1 MNKIRLAG
9 CVTTEPTYSHECF
22 GEKFYEFYLQ
32 VLRKSN
38 NADTLK
44 CIVPEVLKDGISQF
58 EGIEIV
64 GEIRTRNYDRADG
77 TRGCEVFV
85 FVTETAEYL
94 DEDVNE
100 ATFNGFICKEPKFRE
115 TPLGRQICDV
125 LIASNR
131 EKSNRS
137 DYIPCITWG
146 RTALRVAQMS
156 IGTKIEVVGR
166 LQSREYIK
174 HLEDDTEETRVAY
187 EVSVITVKEC
197 ETDGV

>member
-9 CVTTEPTYSHECF
+9 CVTTEPIYSHEYF
-22 GEKFYEFYLQ
+22 GEKFYQFYLQ
-32 VLRKSN
+32 TLRKSH
-38 NADTLK
+38 NADVLK
-44 CIVPEVLKDGISQF
+44 CIVPEVLKDGISQLDA
-58 EGIEIV
+58 IEVV

-77 TRGCEVFV
+77 TRGCEAFV
-85 FVTETAEYL
+85 FVTEVNEYS

-100 ATFNGFICKEPKFRE
+100 LTVGGYICIEPNYRE

-131 EKSNRS
+131 ERSKQS

-146 RTALRVAQMS
+146 RNALRVKQMS
-156 IGTKIEVVGR
+156 VGTKIEIVGR

-174 HLEDDTEETRVAY
+174 HLEDGAEERRVTY
-187 EVSVITVKEC
+187 EVSAITVKEC
-197 ETDGV
+197 

>member
-44 CIVPEVLKDGISQF
+44 CIVSETIKNGISQL
-58 EGIEIV
+58 EGIEVV
-64 GEIRTRNYDRADG
+64 GEIRTRNYDRTDG
-77 TRGCEVFV
+77 SRGCEVFV
-85 FVTETAEYL
+85 FVTETAEYSE
-94 DEDVNE
+94 EDVNE
-100 ATFNGFICKEPKFRE
+100 VAFDGFICKEPKYRE

-131 EKSNRS
+131 ERNKKS
-137 DYIPCITWG
+137 DYIPCIAWG
-146 RTALRVAQMS
+146 RNALRVAQIS
-156 IGTKIEVVGR
+156 VGTKVEIVGR

-174 HLEDDTEETRVAY
+174 HFSDGTEETRVAY
-187 EVSVITVKEC
+187 EVSVATIKEC
-197 ETDGV
+197 ETDGE

>member
-1 MNKIRLAG
+1 MNKIKLSG
-9 CVTTEPTYSHECF
+9 CVTIEPTYSHECF

-32 VLRKSN
+32 VLRKSG

-44 CIVPEVLKDGISQF
+44 CIIPEVLKDGISQF
-58 EGIEIV
+58 DAIEVV
-64 GEIRTRNYDRADG
+64 GEVRTRNYDRADG

-85 FVTETAEYL
+85 FVTEANEYS

-100 ATFNGFICKEPKFRE
+100 LTVDGYICKEPNYRE

-131 EKSNRS
+131 ERSKQS

-146 RTALRVAQMS
+146 RNALRVERMS
-156 IGTKIEVVGR
+156 VGTKIEIVGR

-174 HLEDDTEETRVAY
+174 HLEDGAEETRVTY
-187 EVSVITVKEC
+187 EVSAITVKEC
-197 ETDGV
+197 